1 MGMAHLSERE
11 FKRLAEF
18 IEGQLGIRMPP
29 TKKIMLESRL
39 HKRLRILGYE
49 TYTDYLD
56 HVFAEGT
63 ASDELIHMIDA
74 VTTNKTDFFR
84 EPDHFRYLQ
93 EKILPRHIEHDGWGY
108 NEPLHAWSAASSS
121 GEEPYTLAIVL
132 QEFARQNNG
141 FRYDVLGTDIST
153 RVLDRARQAVY
164 PVDRLAPVSA
174 DLKKRYFLKSKD
186 STKSLARVKPE
197 LRRAV
202 RYKRLNLM
210 DDDFGLRQMFHVIF
224 CRNVIIYF
232 DRPRQLKLVEH
243 LYRYLHPGGYLIL
256 GHSETLAGA
265 DLPYRTVAPTIYQRI
280 D

>member
-174 DLKKRYFLKSKD
+174 ELKKRYFLKSKD
-186 STKSLARVKPE
+186 LTKSLARVKPE

-202 RYKRLNLM
+202 RYQRLNLM

-265 DLPYRTVAPTIYQRI
+265 DLPYRTVAPTIYQRL

>member
-1 MGMAHLSERE
+1 MAIAHLSERE
-11 FKRLAEF
+11 FRRLAEF
-18 IEGQLGIRMPP
+18 IEGNLGIRMPP
-29 TKKIMLESRL
+29 TKKVMLESRL
-39 HKRLRILGYE
+39 HKRLRILDYDS
-49 TYTDYLD
+49 YTDYLD

-63 ASDELIHMIDA
+63 ASDELVHMIDA

-93 EKILPRHIEHDGWGY
+93 EKILPRHVEHDGWGY
-108 NEPLHAWSAASSS
+108 DEPLHTWSAAASS
-121 GEEPYTLAIVL
+121 GEEPYTLAMVL
-132 QEFARQNNG
+132 QEFARQNSG
-141 FRYDVLGTDIST
+141 FQYDVLGTDIST
-153 RVLDRARQAVY
+153 RVLERARQAVY

-186 STKSLARVKPE
+186 ATKSLARVKPE

-202 RYKRLNLM
+202 RYQRLNLM
-210 DDDFGLRQMFHVIF
+210 DDDFGLRQTFHVIF

-243 LYRYLHPGGYLIL
+243 LYRYLRPSGYLIL